1 MHIPVVYRLRST
13 TTTDPYIPQGSS
25 YYQIKDWPPIH
36 NLQIKYGEVW
46 ELIWEGTDNVS
57 SILNQILDCQIISD
71 TIIVDINIVKSI
83 VRWAD
88 RRRRQVF

>member
-1 MHIPVVYRLRST
+1 MSYCLFYGGSFNVRSRGPT
-13 TTTDPYIPQGSS
+13 LTRFLQSNAT
-25 YYQIKDWPPIH
+25 DWPHIH

-46 ELIWEGTDNVS
+46 ELIWEEADNVS
-57 SILNQILDCQIISD
+57 SILNQILNCQIISD

-88 RRRRQVF
+88 RRRRQVL